1 MLQVGSYQHLPT
13 SGGGGGDS
21 TAWGGGGGIP
31 KLPAQTPHA
40 SLGPPRSSP
49 LPGLPAS
56 ASASASAAAHSHQQQ
71 HQSGESSAEAAARAA
86 LLASREQ
93 QLEAT
98 VAYARGL
105 QRNFEAVSLLC
116 RRQRDE
122 TTALRALLDV
132 GERRIRELDSER
144 AQAREGGSVF

>member
-13 SGGGGGDS
+13 SGGGGG
-21 TAWGGGGGIP
+21 GIP
-31 KLPAQTPHA
+31 KLPVQTPHA
-40 SLGPPRSSP
+40 SLGLPRSSP
-49 LPGLPAS
+49 LPGGLP

-71 HQSGESSAEAAARAA
+71 HHSDSSSSSAEAAARAA

>member
-1 MLQVGSYQHLPT
+1 LPT
-13 SGGGGGDS
+13 SGGGGDS

-31 KLPAQTPHA
+31 KLPVPASHA
-40 SLGPPRSSP
+40 SLGLPRSSP

-56 ASASASAAAHSHQQQ
+56 AAASAAAHSHQQQ
-71 HQSGESSAEAAARAA
+71 HHSGESSAEAAARAA
-86 LLASREQ
+86 LLISREQ
-93 QLEAT
+93 QLDAT
-98 VAYARGL
+98 VAFARGL

-144 AQAREGGSVF
+144 AQAREGGYVFWGFSVCVRQWVS